1 MNCGADLSAA
11 KGDKVSKSQILDQYL
26 PQELIVKLQ
35 AARSGNALAGE
46 RRIITMLFCDVK
58 GSTAAAESMDP
69 EVWTEIINGAF
80 ERMITPIYKYEGL
93 VPRLMGDAI
102 LAFFGAPIAHEDDPQ
117 RAILAGLE
125 IQSGI
130 KPYSEE
136 MRFKHKIEF
145 GLRVGI
151 NTGLVV
157 VGEIGSDLRME
168 YTAIC
173 DAINLAA
180 RMEQTAQPGTV
191 QISDDT
197 YKLVAP
203 LFDFEALGGIEIK
216 GKSAPVKAYRVIGAK
231 HIPGQLRGLEGLSS
245 PLVGSKAQLS
255 KIEHFLKRLHDGMG
269 GFTAIVGEAGLG
281 KSSLVAEAQK
291 LKAALHVTWYRGDA
305 LSYASSTSYFI
316 WRQVLRQSL
325 DVNEDDPPPEVRS
338 KLFSVCEDRFLPEE
352 GIPFLEAVLAVES
365 PESLGV
371 LSGYQGDDFVGHMT
385 KAVRGYL
392 IGLMAE
398 GPLGLIFDDLH
409 WADDA
414 SLTLLINLAGLVEQG
429 RLLFICMTRPEGNK
443 DFIGPVRE
451 KLSNRFS
458 QVDLEPLQDDQAD
471 LLLMNLLG
479 AESLSSSLRELILKK
494 AEGNP
499 YFVEEMIRSL
509 IETKQIVRE
518 EDHWR
523 VEDNNVVLALPSTLN
538 GVLNARIDRLPED
551 TKQLLQ
557 MASVI
562 GRSFDLRLLRGLSN
576 VNEGLEEHIH
586 ELVQSGLVLSVEPEQ
601 YIFRHV
607 LVQEAAYQS
616 TLLKRRRALHVRV
629 GEILEDFHAKRL
641 EEFAPLLAYHF
652 YNAEDSRSLK
662 YDQMAGDKAAHLY
675 ANTEAAFHYS
685 RALET
690 AKRTGAEP
698 ERIAKLYGQ
707 LGGVLELCGRYD
719 EALVNYEEMGAFA
732 RELPSQSMEL
742 NALIAKATLYSTFT
756 RIHNPELGEKTLLE
770 ALELSHKV
778 GDRLIEARLHWNL
791 MLMYVFSSRF
801 PQATEHGELALALA
815 REAGDREQLAFV
827 LNDLG
832 QLHINKG
839 EFQKAY
845 DVLREARELW
855 RALDNQPM
863 LADNL
868 ATEASAHY
876 NAGDY
881 DESLELSKQAL
892 SMSDKMENLW
902 GQAYDRMLMSFAH
915 FDRGDIGEAIQL
927 SREAI
932 PLGDEVGLLATSV
945 VTRSDLA
952 WMLGYYG
959 AIQKGLELVDQALD
973 FVQKKQPEW
982 KDLPLAIKVRLH
994 LLQGDIPAAEQAAGA
1009 ALLQPISIPYARYKI
1024 MIGLANV
1031 EVAMA
1036 RGEHG
1041 QALLLVEKL
1050 LSEVAPL
1057 TRPEVPEA
1065 IRIKGDIL
1073 IKLGRFDQ
1081 AFQTLSEA
1089 RTMAEEIHSQHELW
1103 SIYSSLAAINSKL
1116 GREKEEKALQKKA
1129 WNLVQKLSSNLGDP
1143 GMSKSFLSQPRVKA
1157 LMG

>member
-1 MNCGADLSAA
+1 M
-11 KGDKVSKSQILDQYL
+11 
-26 PQELIVKLQ
+26 
-35 AARSGNALAGE
+35 
-46 RRIITMLFCDVK
+46 
-58 GSTAAAESMDP
+58 
-69 EVWTEIINGAF
+69 
-80 ERMITPIYKYEGL
+80 
-93 VPRLMGDAI
+93 
-102 LAFFGAPIAHEDDPQ
+102 
-117 RAILAGLE
+117 
-125 IQSGI
+125 
-130 KPYSEE
+130 
-136 MRFKHKIEF
+136 
-145 GLRVGI
+145 
-151 NTGLVV
+151 
-157 VGEIGSDLRME
+157 
-168 YTAIC
+168 
-173 DAINLAA
+173 
-180 RMEQTAQPGTV
+180 
-191 QISDDT
+191 
-197 YKLVAP
+197 
-203 LFDFEALGGIEIK
+203 
-216 GKSAPVKAYRVIGAK
+216 
-231 HIPGQLRGLEGLSS
+231 
-245 PLVGSKAQLS
+245 
-255 KIEHFLKRLHDGMG
+255 
-269 GFTAIVGEAGLG
+269 
-281 KSSLVAEAQK
+281 
-291 LKAALHVTWYRGDA
+291 HVTWYRGDA
-305 LSYASSTSYFI
+305 LSYARSTSYFI

-325 DVNEDDPPPEVRS
+325 GVSQDDPSPEVRS
-338 KLFSVCEDRFLPEE
+338 KLFSVCEDCSLPDEDV
-352 GIPFLEAVLAVES
+352 PFLEAMLAVES
-365 PESLGV
+365 PESLRV
-371 LSGYQGDDFVGHMT
+371 LSGFQGDDFVGHMT
-385 KAVRGYL
+385 KAMRGYL
-392 IGLMAE
+392 NGLMSA

-409 WADDA
+409 RADEA
-414 SLTLLINLAGLVEQG
+414 SLTLLINLAGLAEQG
-429 RLLFICMTRPEGNK
+429 RLLFICMTRPEGHT

-451 KLSNRFS
+451 KLGERFN
-458 QVDLEPLQDDQAD
+458 QVDLEPLKDDQAA
-471 LLLMNLLG
+471 LLLTNLLG
-479 AESLSSSLRELILKK
+479 AEGLPVALREQILKK
-494 AEGNP
+494 VEGNP

-509 IETKQIVRE
+509 IETKQIVYE
-518 EDHWR
+518 EGHWR
-523 VEDNNVVLALPSTLN
+523 VADKDVVLSLPGTLN
-538 GVLNARIDRLPED
+538 GVLSARIDRLPED

-557 MASVI
+557 IASVI

-576 VNEGLEEHIH
+576 IDEGLEEHIH
-586 ELVQSGLVLSVEPEQ
+586 KLVQAGLVQPVEPEQ

-616 TLLKRRRALHVRV
+616 TLLKRRRTLHVRV
-629 GEILEDFHAKRL
+629 GEILEDFHANRL

-652 YNAEDSRSLK
+652 YNAEDDRSLI

-675 ANTEAAFHYS
+675 ANAEAVIHYT

-690 AKRTGAEP
+690 AQLIGSEMGL
-698 ERIAKLYGQ
+698 IAKLYGQ
-707 LGGVLELCGRYD
+707 LGSVLELSGRYE
-719 EALVNYEEMGAFA
+719 EALANYDDMETFA
-732 RELPSQSMEL
+732 RTHTARSMEM
-742 NALIAKATLYSTFT
+742 NALMAKATLYSTFT
-756 RIHNPELGEKTLLE
+756 QLHNSELSEKTLLQVVE
-770 ALELSHKV
+770 ISHEI
-778 GDRLIEARLHWNL
+778 GDRLSEARLHWNL
-791 MLMYVFSSRF
+791 MLTYLFSSRIS
-801 PQATEHGELALALA
+801 QATEHGELALLLA
-815 REAGDREQLAFV
+815 RESGDREQLAFV

-832 QLHINKG
+832 QLYMTKG
-839 EFQKAY
+839 EFQKSY